1 MQMSDHQA
9 AGQAVVTTEFP
20 ADAKA
25 ELMAAAARLRR
36 GTGVLVRAADLIGG
50 VMGRSVRLGVR
61 SVGLPADVQ
70 DKVKGLAAAALA
82 RAFDVAVLRMQVES
96 RRPSSNREVTRAVV
110 GLSGAV
116 GGFLGLG
123 GFLPDVTVTT
133 LAIMRSIARIAQ
145 EEGEDLSDDSTRQA
159 CLQVFALASIDGT
172 ESDIGYY
179 SARFLMQGRPLVVL
193 LTEVASRY
201 GVSLSQKLALQA
213 VPFVGAFGGAALNIA
228 FLRHYTDMARA
239 LFVFRRL
246 GRLHGAETVAGAGG
260 YFAHWQHILR
270 VIFRG
275 LAGFN
280 GDVAAKSIRL
290 AG

>member
-1 MQMSDHQA
+1 MQTSDY
-9 AGQAVVTTEFP
+9 P
-20 ADAKA
+20 AINQPIATAELPLDAKV
-25 ELMAAAARLRR
+25 ELAAAAARLRR
-36 GTGVLVRAADLIGG
+36 GTGVLVRTADLIGS

-61 SVGLPADVQ
+61 SVGLPSDVQ
-70 DKVKGLAAAALA
+70 DKVKGLAASALA
-82 RAFDVAVLRMQVES
+82 RAFDVAVLRMQVEGNRTS
-96 RRPSSNREVTRAVV
+96 PNREVTRAVV

-145 EEGEDLSDDSTRQA
+145 EEGENLADDSSRQA
-159 CLQVFALASIDGT
+159 CLQVFALASVDKS

-179 SARFLMQGRPLVVL
+179 SARFLMQGRPLVIL

-201 GVSLSQKLALQA
+201 GVSISQKLALQA

-239 LFVFRRL
+239 HFVIRRL
-246 GRLHGAETVAGAGG
+246 ERLHGAKLVRQAWED
-260 YFAHWQHILR
+260 IPE
-270 VIFRG
+270 
-275 LAGFN
+275 
-280 GDVAAKSIRL
+280 
-290 AG
+290 